1 MRSTVF
7 SNVELSNNNY
17 RGTLTRGWVHEG
29 ISLISGLI
37 KWKSLVLSRGALLLF
52 MGNGK
57 LGPLSLGL
65 WLEVLNIFFNT
76 TEHFG
81 YEFCKYFTASAWLIW
96 DQGGQN
102 NLRDVILDKLHCIFS
117 KKWPCLFCVYKF
129 FSLLGRDGRAL
140 RTECK
145 SCVQWPCASRRE
157 MWLGYK
163 TAVQSHLIC
172 EM

>member
-1 MRSTVF
+1 MDKELKVWEALYFQIRGP
-7 SNVELSNNNY
+7 ELSNNH
-17 RGTLTRGWVHEG
+17 RGTLKRGWVHEG

-37 KWKSLVLSRGALLLF
+37 KWKSPLFPGGALLLF

-57 LGPLSLGL
+57 LGPVSLGL
-65 WLEVLNIFFNT
+65 WLEVLKFFLNT

-140 RTECK
+140 RRIQVLCAMTLCK
-145 SCVQWPCASRRE
+145 
-157 MWLGYK
+157 
-163 TAVQSHLIC
+163 
-172 EM
+172 